1 METEALSNLSRD
13 VMFEEL
19 KGKCKSRAN
28 TTICSILIFLLAA
41 ILVMI
46 DVWQKLDD
54 TKGIISLILC
64 IAIGCL
70 AVWSFLYFYQYK
82 KKIGSLTT
90 PDQLL
95 SLFKKSN
102 RVEIITASTVWGL
115 IILEM
120 YVSGNIRAS
129 IMMLVAF
136 VVVLVLTL
144 TLKRRV
150 YWYRR
155 GEEIAEQLQELIK
168 KE

>member
-1 METEALSNLSRD
+1 METEALSNISRGG
-13 VMFEEL
+13 MFEEL

-28 TTICSILIFLLAA
+28 IIIGCILIVLLAS
-41 ILVMI
+41 IWVMI

-54 TKGIISLILC
+54 TKDIISLILC

-70 AVWSFLYFYQYK
+70 SVWSFLYFYQYK

-102 RVEIITASTVWGL
+102 RVEIITASAVWVL
-115 IILEM
+115 IILETF
-120 YVSGNIRAS
+120 VSGNIRS
-129 IMMLVAF
+129 TIFMLVAF
-136 VVVLVLTL
+136 VVVLVLTI
-144 TLKRRV
+144 KRWG

-155 GEEIAEQLQELIK
+155 GDEITKQLQELIK